1 MRNVSGNISLTFLPL
16 KHVKDSILFI
26 LLFFL
31 LLAKVLGGHGPCFI
45 PLMYNKHIPDTLQV
59 PV

>member
-1 MRNVSGNISLTFLPL
+1 MRNFSGNISLTLLSL

-31 LLAKVLGGHGPCFI
+31 LLAKMESDEVGLSKEG
-45 PLMYNKHIPDTLQV
+45 
-59 PV
+59 